1 MLCFRNSVLFLYK
14 KGQNLKARG
23 VDLGGSR
30 ILTKKMKDMIF
41 SGGDISD
48 FYTEAKALRIQCV
61 KIYPVELIT
70 LVE

>member
-23 VDLGGSR
+23 VDQP
-30 ILTKKMKDMIF
+30 LTIFLASFLKDMIF
-41 SGGDISD
+41 SGGVISD